1 MTAQD
6 KPWLV
11 KSGGRVVG
19 PYSKQQVE
27 QLLRSREIS
36 VMDEVSQPCRRW
48 NCAKDVPFFAKVI
61 EEVRV
66 QNFKFGED
74 TVTTAIEGTGTITV
88 TEPVD
93 GAVLDDRTDDLNK
106 FQRSRAEIVYEDID
120 DGSRPSSQ
128 AGGSQPYKSFGY
140 QNDMVIANQARA
152 TARLAWLVTGA
163 ILFGIGTF
171 VFYNRF
177 VAVPFQNRETATDV
191 KRLAMESLVVGD
203 YAEAMEGFQKAYRL
217 DPRDGDIYAYL
228 GTLQIQVA
236 GQTVVGRR
244 KLQEVISSG
253 RGVFPKLAMT
263 AIGIADLIDGDSI
276 SADDKFKQVLALDP
290 YYAPAK
296 INLGASA
303 LQRREF
309 KIAREWLSSVVDQGI
324 DEGAAY
330 LMLAEADINLYR
342 EEKDP
347 SYLEHAQKQLTR
359 LMQKSFDYFQEAALM
374 LGYIDFIAGRNE
386 QLEQKLGLILDIDPM
401 QTEDHRHDL
410 FVYRG
415 RVSWKS
421 LHQLCL
427 QMVGGLTPSPRVK
440 ALRGYC
446 YFRGGQEVEALKS
459 VDDAAAQ
466 GVKDAL
472 VQSLYA
478 FILDGIGQE
487 TRASVALGKATEL
500 NASIRLALPMI
511 LQGRF
516 YARAGKHKMALE
528 LWQSLYRADEKS
540 LVGLAGLAEAH
551 FSLKNYS
558 EAQGYLVE
566 GFRLSKD
573 YRPLYRV
580 KKRAEREGLMPK
592 GSF

>member
-19 PYSKQQVE
+19 PYSKQQIE

-48 NCAKDVPFFAKVI
+48 NCAKDVPFFANVI
-61 EEVRV
+61 EEIRV
-66 QNFKFGED
+66 QNYRFGED

-93 GAVLDDRTDDLNK
+93 GYSDDRTDEISK
-106 FQRSRAEIVYEDID
+106 FQRSKAEIVYEDID
-120 DGSRPSSQ
+120 DGSKPSSQ
-128 AGGSQPYKSFGY
+128 VGGSQPYKSFGY
-140 QNDMVIANQARA
+140 QNDLVIANQARA

-163 ILFGIGTF
+163 ILFGIVTF

-177 VAVPFQNRETATDV
+177 VAVPFQNKETATDV
-191 KRLAMESLVVGD
+191 KRMAMESLVVGD
-203 YAEAMEGFQKAYRL
+203 YAEAMEYFQKAYRL

-244 KLQEVISSG
+244 KLQEVLSSG

-276 SADDKFKQVLALDP
+276 SADDKFKKALALDP

-309 KIAREWLSSVVDQGI
+309 KIAREWLSSVVDQGT

-330 LMLAEADINLYR
+330 LMLAETDINLFR

-347 SYLEHAQKQLTR
+347 RYLEHAQKQLTR
-359 LMQKSFDYFQEAALM
+359 HMQKSFDYFQEAALM
-374 LGYIDFIAGRNE
+374 LGYIDFISGRNE

-421 LHQLCL
+421 LHQMCL
-427 QMVGGLTPSPRVK
+427 QMVGGLTLSPRVK

-459 VDDAAAQ
+459 LDDAATQ

-516 YARAGKHKMALE
+516 YSRAGKHKMALE
-528 LWQSLYRADEKS
+528 LWQTLYRADEKS

-580 KKRAEREGLMPK
+580 KKRAEREGVMPK